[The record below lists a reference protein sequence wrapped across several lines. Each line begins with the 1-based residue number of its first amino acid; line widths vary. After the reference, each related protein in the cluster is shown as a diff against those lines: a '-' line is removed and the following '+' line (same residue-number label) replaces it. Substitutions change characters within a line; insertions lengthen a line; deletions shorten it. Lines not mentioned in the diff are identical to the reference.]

1 MAHPP
6 DFYLFLTDGDPAH
19 LPSIKEI
26 QQDYK
31 PTDDY
36 GLTQKALSIF
46 ATEMM
51 KRLDRKIKDGQTYTK
66 IPHGYSVWP
75 RQRGGH
81 KDVEKPKIDWYI
93 FGHPN
98 HKKFDS
104 FAQFTIHIHFLQLQ
118 QPPEDCPCKVCST
131 HPLAAGYVV
140 SQDPAPASIVTPTP
154 SEDHA
159 PPEETEPDMDE
170 TPTDRPLRAPIAQMV
185 APSSTGE
192 AQPNAPRQEPEQ
204 YAEAA
209 SSSFKPL
216 PTGPRRTRVP
226 DNRPAHGVTMQSGEN
241 AEHEAASDSD
251 ATVGA
256 EDIKQEHDDSDY
268 AEDGGREPDGGKKS
282 SKRALSAE
290 DGCKKPSK
298 RVRTHAY

>member
-1 MAHPP
+1 
-6 DFYLFLTDGDPAH
+6 
-19 LPSIKEI
+19 
-26 QQDYK
+26 
-31 PTDDY
+31 
-36 GLTQKALSIF
+36 
-46 ATEMM
+46 
-51 KRLDRKIKDGQTYTK
+51 
-66 IPHGYSVWP
+66 
-75 RQRGGH
+75 
-81 KDVEKPKIDWYI
+81 
-93 FGHPN
+93 
-98 HKKFDS
+98 
-104 FAQFTIHIHFLQLQ
+104 
-118 QPPEDCPCKVCST
+118 
-131 HPLAAGYVV
+131 
-140 SQDPAPASIVTPTP
+140 
-154 SEDHA
+154 
-159 PPEETEPDMDE
+159 MDE